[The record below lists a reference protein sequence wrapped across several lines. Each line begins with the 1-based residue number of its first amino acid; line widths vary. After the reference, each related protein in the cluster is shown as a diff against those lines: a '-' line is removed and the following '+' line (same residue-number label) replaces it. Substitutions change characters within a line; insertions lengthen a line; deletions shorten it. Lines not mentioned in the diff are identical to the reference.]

1 MTRIMPIYATFCT
14 GWEQAKQNMAENF
27 ETNKRKVLQ
36 GNAFAEIIE
45 KELASLEQ
53 SYR

>member
-1 MTRIMPIYATFCT
+1 MIYPVYATACT

-27 ETNKRKVLQ
+27 EANKRKVLQ
-36 GNAFAEIIE
+36 GSAFAEIIK
-45 KELASLEQ
+45 KELANLEQ